1 MPSNRIIFY
10 PSTIV
15 MAFALSFS
23 ASAQSS
29 ELNPKGDL
37 GSIEL
42 NYARVLWPA
51 PESLIKNLRRDD
63 AQTRIRALKQ
73 IGVPEDGLAKIDE
86 KPSEVQLLYASLGT
100 DDQQQAIVAVRIAP
114 MLFGAVAVAE
124 NAVWHRVTSFSCWCK
139 YEAGDLIG
147 DFVHVEA
154 GPDGGS
160 ELVVHASRGG
170 TGVYT
175 QNEARFRYYH
185 DKLRLVISFA
195 SRSRI
200 CDPTVPGPTQCHAE
214 RRWFYPSNGSS
225 IPESVL
231 AESRFSFPAN
241 SLPGVRSEIRD
252 FELSRAKTFSCTVF
266 AWDKEKFV
274 YTESG
279 PSTPCKPLSTAE

>member
-1 MPSNRIIFY
+1 MHISRIIFCS
-10 PSTIV
+10 ST
-15 MAFALSFS
+15 MAMALALSL
-23 ASAQSS
+23 ATSAQSS
-29 ELNPKGDL
+29 EPNPKADL

-42 NYARVLWPA
+42 NYARIAWPV
-51 PESLIKNLRRDD
+51 PESLIKNLRADD
-63 AQTRIRALKQ
+63 AETRIRALKQ

-100 DDQQQAIVAVRIAP
+100 NDQQQAIVAVRIAP
-114 MLFGAVAVAE
+114 MLFGAVAVPE
-124 NAVWHRVTSFSCWCK
+124 NGVWHRVTSFSCWCK

-175 QNEARFRYYH
+175 QNEVRFRYYR
-185 DKLRLVISFA
+185 DKLRLVIFFA
-195 SRSRI
+195 SRFRT
-200 CDPTVPGPTQCHAE
+200 CDPTAPGPAQCHAE

-252 FELSRAKTFSCTVF
+252 FELSRAKTFSCTAY
-266 AWDKEKFV
+266 AWDKEKFI

-279 PSTPCKPLSTAE
+279 PSSPCKPPSTVE